1 LVTISGGGASE
12 EDVFWPGVADVGM
25 WIGWSIGWRSKS
37 ASTACD
43 CAARGVV
50 ASLTRLT
57 GRRERGSAVVGTD
70 SGIGSDMAGRKRKE
84 IVVV

>member
-1 LVTISGGGASE
+1 
-12 EDVFWPGVADVGM
+12 M

-43 CAARGVV
+43 CAASGVV
-50 ASLTRLT
+50 ASFTRFV

-70 SGIGSDMAGRKRKE
+70 SGIGSDMVE
-84 IVVV
+84 